1 MMSGK
6 LAISGAQL
14 GSNATATPV
23 GLAPLNGNLNETD
36 LVLQD
41 TTGNLWFYDIQKDA
55 IVNSGRLLQASSVG
69 QPFTEAFG
77 ADLIS
82 TASTGVS
89 QLAQAMASFGDSSSA
104 ADGLNT
110 APLSAD
116 SSQQTFLTTPQH
128 A

>member
-1 MMSGK
+1 MSGK
-6 LAISGAQL
+6 LAISGSQL
-14 GSNATATPV
+14 GSNATSTPV

-77 ADLIS
+77 ADRTSTPS
-82 TASTGVS
+82 TAVS
-89 QLAQAMASFGDSSSA
+89 QLGQAMASFGASSGA

-116 SSQQTFLTTPQH
+116 TSQQTFLTTPQH